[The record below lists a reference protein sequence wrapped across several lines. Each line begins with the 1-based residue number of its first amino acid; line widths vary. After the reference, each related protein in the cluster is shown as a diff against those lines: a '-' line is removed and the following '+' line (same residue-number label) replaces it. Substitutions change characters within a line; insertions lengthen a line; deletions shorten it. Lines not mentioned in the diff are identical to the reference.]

1 LFHKP
6 RDAFAVFLVMEGA
19 TSLFFT
25 LIFTVNMAYQ
35 VAVVDLNPLQLVLV
49 GTLLETVAFLFEIPT
64 GVVADIY
71 SRRLSV
77 IVGMFLIGIG
87 FMIEGAVPRFEAVL
101 LAQVFW
107 GLGATFTSGATQAWI
122 ADEVGEKR
130 AGQAFMRGSQAG
142 MAAALVGIPLSAGLG
157 RVDIQLPIVLGG
169 ALFIGLGF
177 FLALVMPE
185 AGFTPRPPEE
195 RESWRTMFHTFR
207 DGARLVRG
215 RTILL
220 IFLGVSAIYGLSS
233 EGFDRLWAAHI
244 LGNFTLPTTGGLDMV
259 TWFGIIGMITLLVS
273 IASTEIV
280 RRRVNTQRG
289 TARILLAVNVLAVVA
304 LVVFGL
310 AGRFGVVVAAYLAFR
325 VLRGVSDPILMAWIN
340 PHVES
345 KVRATVFSMTAQ
357 TNALG
362 QIAGGPAIGL
372 IGTRVSLRAAL
383 VADAVLL
390 APVLLLYA
398 RAMRQEPVPALQ
410 PATGD

>member
-1 LFHKP
+1 
-6 RDAFAVFLVMEGA
+6 
-19 TSLFFT
+19 
-25 LIFTVNMAYQ
+25 
-35 VAVVDLNPLQLVLV
+35 
-49 GTLLETVAFLFEIPT
+49 
-64 GVVADIY
+64 
-71 SRRLSV
+71 
-77 IVGMFLIGIG
+77 
-87 FMIEGAVPRFEAVL
+87 
-101 LAQVFW
+101 
-107 GLGATFTSGATQAWI
+107 
-122 ADEVGEKR
+122 
-130 AGQAFMRGSQAG
+130 MRGSQAG
-142 MAAALVGIPLSAGLG
+142 MAAALIGIPLSAGLG

-195 RESWRTMFHTFR
+195 RESWRTMYHTFR
-207 DGARLVRG
+207 AGARLVRG

-244 LGNFTLPTTGGLDMV
+244 LENFTLPTTGGLDMV

-280 RRRVNTQRG
+280 RRRVNTQRS
-289 TARILLAVNVLAVVA
+289 TARILLAVNALAVVA

-310 AGRFGVVVAAYLAFR
+310 AGRFGVAVAAYLAVR

-345 KVRATVFSMTAQ
+345 NVRATVFSMTAQ

-390 APVLLLYA
+390 APVLLLCA

-410 PATGD
+410 PATGGLTSPL